1 MWQMLRRFWTASI
14 ARQLMLG
21 IALVHACLMSIF
33 VFDLVSRQHG
43 FLLGESRKQAISLS
57 EALAANGT
65 SWVLANDLIGMEEV
79 VNSQRNFP
87 DLRYA
92 MFTDLR
98 GRVLAYTV
106 RREVGRYASDPVSL
120 RLLGAAAAN
129 QVLID
134 DTQLIDVAHPIL
146 VENRHIGWARVGISR
161 VGIASSLA
169 VVTQEG
175 LVYTLLAIGVG
186 VLFAFFM
193 GNGLT
198 RDIRRLADFAE
209 HIRSGGRARH
219 CGVDRSDE
227 LGDLS
232 HDMNRMLDT
241 LVDKERELLQVHKQI
256 RANEERLR
264 YALNG
269 SNDGLWDWDLISDEI
284 YMSPR
289 WKEMLGFDE
298 HELLNHYD
306 TWRQRLHPDDAAPAL
321 AKLQAHLADADK
333 PFEILFR
340 LRHKDQSWRWI
351 LSRGRALLD
360 ADGKP
365 CRMVGTHVD
374 VTEQKRLEQTLSNER
389 ERALV
394 TLRSIGDGVI
404 TTFADG
410 TIDYLNPVAEALTG
424 WNKEEARHRAL
435 EEVFPIVDEMSR
447 KPIANPVQRCL
458 NEQRVIGLGHRTLL
472 INRQGQEVSIE
483 DSAAPIR
490 DASNHISGVVL
501 VFHDATEAR
510 RLQRKIEHQAMH
522 DGLTGLCN
530 RTLFDYRLA
539 ELTEQALQG
548 VGKHV
553 LLYIDLDQFKV
564 VNDTVGHMAGDEL
577 LKQVATLLQR
587 QVRDADVLARLGGDE
602 FGLLLVGCDA
612 GHGQQMAEK
621 LREQLNEFRFT
632 WGNQRFQIGASFG
645 IALIDQSLSDPNA
658 LSLADLA
665 CYSAKEQ
672 GRNRVHVY
680 HPDDKEL
687 AQRRSEMHWV
697 ARVKSALENDRLVL
711 YAQRIL
717 PLTDNTGRED
727 YRETLVRMLDEDGG
741 IVPPGRFIP
750 AAERYNVMSHIDAWV
765 VRTAFA
771 WLRRPENSGVFLS
784 INLSGD
790 GLSDRALLE
799 YIEQALR
806 QDATLGR
813 RICFE
818 ITETA
823 AIGNLREAL
832 AFMERLKKCQ
842 VAFALDDF
850 GSGLSSF
857 SYLKTLPVDYL
868 KIDGSFIRDL
878 LDDPIDAAM
887 VEAIS
892 KVSKEM
898 GIKTIAEFVENDA
911 VLERL
916 RALGIDYAQGYGIAQ
931 PHPL

>member
-1 MWQMLRRFWTASI
+1 
-14 ARQLMLG
+14 
-21 IALVHACLMSIF
+21 
-33 VFDLVSRQHG
+33 
-43 FLLGESRKQAISLS
+43 
-57 EALAANGT
+57 
-65 SWVLANDLIGMEEV
+65 
-79 VNSQRNFP
+79 
-87 DLRYA
+87 
-92 MFTDLR
+92 
-98 GRVLAYTV
+98 
-106 RREVGRYASDPVSL
+106 
-120 RLLGAAAAN
+120 
-129 QVLID
+129 
-134 DTQLIDVAHPIL
+134 
-146 VENRHIGWARVGISR
+146 
-161 VGIASSLA
+161 
-169 VVTQEG
+169 
-175 LVYTLLAIGVG
+175 
-186 VLFAFFM
+186 
-193 GNGLT
+193 
-198 RDIRRLADFAE
+198 
-209 HIRSGGRARH
+209 
-219 CGVDRSDE
+219 
-227 LGDLS
+227 
-232 HDMNRMLDT
+232 
-241 LVDKERELLQVHKQI
+241 
-256 RANEERLR
+256 
-264 YALNG
+264 
-269 SNDGLWDWDLISDEI
+269 
-284 YMSPR
+284 
-289 WKEMLGFDE
+289 
-298 HELLNHYD
+298 
-306 TWRQRLHPDDAAPAL
+306 
-321 AKLQAHLADADK
+321 
-333 PFEILFR
+333 
-340 LRHKDQSWRWI
+340 
-351 LSRGRALLD
+351 
-360 ADGKP
+360 
-365 CRMVGTHVD
+365 
-374 VTEQKRLEQTLSNER
+374 
-389 ERALV
+389 
-394 TLRSIGDGVI
+394 
-404 TTFADG
+404 
-410 TIDYLNPVAEALTG
+410 
-424 WNKEEARHRAL
+424 
-435 EEVFPIVDEMSR
+435 
-447 KPIANPVQRCL
+447 
-458 NEQRVIGLGHRTLL
+458 
-472 INRQGQEVSIE
+472 
-483 DSAAPIR
+483 
-490 DASNHISGVVL
+490 VVL